1 MQNEEWDGDAE
12 WRDPR
17 FGSGGRWSESRISW
31 LQTKAVSPLR
41 SATAVQIRAGLTS
54 ATGHWDV
61 AGASPAQAQQ
71 AHGQLN
77 SNEFKPFQMIS
88 NEFKALF
95 KKKLCEPH
103 PPTLGYG
110 AIPQWRDGQDEPDR
124 QPN

>member
-17 FGSGGRWSESRISW
+17 FGSGGRWSESTISW

-61 AGASPAQAQQ
+61 AGAPVFTDIHPYSPVFTEI
-71 AHGQLN
+71 HPIRRKKLPRNTRTGPEPVSTDIN
-77 SNEFKPFQMIS
+77 PFKPI
-88 NEFKALF
+88 
-95 KKKLCEPH
+95 
-103 PPTLGYG
+103 
-110 AIPQWRDGQDEPDR
+110 
-124 QPN
+124 